1 MPGIVC
7 LTKETPEKGG
17 ITMRKCETMYE
28 EAHRWN
34 TEYDGILPD
43 VAAIPTLWAVT
54 GDNMQRNALLWAHG
68 EALKMNA
75 EIDAQRSQDAS
86 ESSK

>member
-1 MPGIVC
+1 MY
-7 LTKETPEKGG
+7 K
-17 ITMRKCETMYE
+17 RETMYE

-34 TEYDGILPD
+34 AEYDGILPG

-75 EIDAQRSQDAS
+75 EHDALRSRDGNHNS
-86 ESSK
+86 N

>member
-1 MPGIVC
+1 MY
-7 LTKETPEKGG
+7 K
-17 ITMRKCETMYE
+17 RETMYE

-34 TEYDGILPD
+34 AEYDGILPD

-54 GDNMQRNALLWAHG
+54 GDNMQRNALLWAHS

-75 EIDAQRSQDAS
+75 EHDALRSRDGNINS
-86 ESSK
+86 N

>member
-1 MPGIVC
+1 MQRRE
-7 LTKETPEKGG
+7 TK
-17 ITMRKCETMYE
+17 YE

-34 TEYDGILPD
+34 AEYDAILPD
-43 VAAIPTLWAVT
+43 VAAIPGLWAVT

-75 EIDAQRSQDAS
+75 NHDALRSQAANDI
-86 ESSK
+86 SK